1 MSAPS
6 FFQQAVGLHKAGRL
20 RQAIEAY
27 RAHLKRG
34 PDANGEHYLGLALVQ
49 AGQIETGLTH
59 LRAARSAQPHN
70 AMFLTNLG
78 KALLNSPHVEE
89 ARDTFARC
97 VILNARDADS
107 WNNLAGL
114 ERRLGD
120 LEAALEAYRQALAL
134 KAHPAIAL
142 NLGLV
147 AKDAGHRAE
156 AADAFEKTLELDPK
170 SVRAHVQL
178 AAMETE
184 DGRFE
189 AAQERLLSAYEIDPS
204 NARTLAALLTL
215 RSYMPEDGVLAAAEQ
230 VLRRSKADAEEAIR
244 LKFGLARAYQRREQH
259 DRAWEFA
266 NSANKDVAKTAPY
279 SAELLLEETIRLE
292 TAFTPEIIEFLRSAR
307 GDGEGLVFVVGLPR
321 TGTTLVEQILS
332 SHPDVFGADERPEIP
347 ALAAGLNTDQHAYP
361 DDLGRV
367 PVDWLTDW
375 VTGHEAKMAAL
386 APDAVKV
393 VDKLPFN
400 FSHLG
405 LIAGL
410 FPKASIVHC
419 TRDLR
424 DVFVSCFFT
433 EFTSELQAFR
443 TSPGNFAHY
452 AKMYQRLMTHWEGLF
467 GERIHTVRYEDMV
480 ADFDAQA
487 RVLLEKCGLEWHED
501 CERFFET
508 QRTVRTPSRWQVR
521 QPLYSSSVERWR
533 AYETHLGPVAAL

>member
-1 MSAPS
+1 MHPS
-6 FFQQAVGLHKAGRL
+6 RFVEGLGKI
-20 RQAIEAY
+20 Q
-27 RAHLKRG
+27 

-49 AGQIETGLTH
+49 SGQTEAGLTH
-59 LRAARSAQPHN
+59 LRAAVTAQPDN
-70 AMFLTNLG
+70 AMFLANLG
-78 KALLNSPHVEE
+78 KALLKSPHVEE
-89 ARDTFARC
+89 ARDTFKRC
-97 VILNARDADS
+97 VSLNARDADS

-120 LEAALEAYRQALAL
+120 LEAALEAYRKAMAL
-134 KAHPAIAL
+134 KVHPAIAL

-147 AKDAGHRAE
+147 AKDAGYRDE
-156 AADAFEKTLELDPK
+156 AADAFEKTLALDAK

-184 DGRFE
+184 DGQFE
-189 AAQERLLSAYEIDPS
+189 AAQERLLSAYKVDPS

-215 RSYMPEDGVLAAAEQ
+215 RSYTPEDDVLAAAER
-230 VLRRSKADAEEAIR
+230 VLRGSKADAEDAIR
-244 LKFGLARAYQRREQH
+244 LKFGLARAYQRRGQH
-259 DRAWEFA
+259 DRAWDFA
-266 NSANKDVAKTAPY
+266 SRANEDVAKTAPY
-279 SAELLLEETIRLE
+279 SAELLLKETIRLE
-292 TAFTPEIIEFLRSAR
+292 NAFTPSAMEFLKSAG
-307 GDGEGLVFVVGLPR
+307 GDGDGLIFVVGLPR

-332 SHPDVFGADERPEIP
+332 SHPDVYGADERPEIP
-347 ALAAGLNTDQHAYP
+347 ALAASLNTDENAYP
-361 DDLGRV
+361 DDLERV
-367 PVDWLTDW
+367 SMGALSDW

-386 APDAVKV
+386 APDAAKI

-443 TSPGNFAHY
+443 TSPENFAHY
-452 AKMYQRLMTHWEGLF
+452 AKMYQRLMAHWDSLF
-467 GERIHTVRYEDMV
+467 GARIHTVRYEDMV
-480 ADFDAQA
+480 SDFDVQA
-487 RVLLEKCGLEWHED
+487 RLLLEKCGLDWHQD

-533 AYETHLGPVAAL
+533 AYEAHLGPVAML